1 MVGLT
6 NQRLHGDGARHDGWK
21 PVCARACPANAKPAG
36 GLATRLERIRP
47 VGRNA
52 RFDPTFDERSEDPM
66 ATPSPLD
73 AQQREATPSTA
84 PSPETKDSSQAP
96 VAPPT
101 VKLDRSS
108 PDFLAGAHAIYSDLR
123 KQGPV
128 VRVPVSNNFAEMAE
142 AADRRAHPAQAR
154 AEPVWHFVTRYDE
167 AVEALRDERL
177 SSDFRSG
184 MAPEQRERAA
194 AAMPEEFR
202 PILHSL
208 LMLDPPDHTRLRK
221 LVQPNFTA
229 RAMDALKPR
238 VQRLV
243 DELIDKAERA
253 AAERGETAPER
264 RMDFVEA
271 FAYPLPVR
279 VISDLLGIPVEDQPQ
294 VHHWAER
301 FLQADPQQYMNNH
314 EARAGMLDF
323 TRYLEGLFER
333 KRHAP
338 TEDMI
343 SQMVHA
349 QEEGDRLSPRE
360 LLSTVFILFLA
371 GHITTVNL
379 LGNGVVALL
388 HNPEQHARFLA
399 DPAGLVKGM
408 VEETLRY
415 WGPVDFLG
423 SPRIAQQDLELGGV
437 HVPKGARVSVGLAS
451 ANRDP
456 RRFENPEAYDITR
469 PEAHRNIAFGK
480 GIHVCIGAPLARL
493 EAQIAFETLFR
504 RLPTLR
510 LAVSADSLRLGVGA
524 AMRGFK
530 RIPVAF

>member
-1 MVGLT
+1 
-6 NQRLHGDGARHDGWK
+6 
-21 PVCARACPANAKPAG
+21 
-36 GLATRLERIRP
+36 
-47 VGRNA
+47 
-52 RFDPTFDERSEDPM
+52 M
-66 ATPSPLD
+66 ATTPPDVQKRETTPHTDPSLG
-73 AQQREATPSTA
+73 AETA
-84 PSPETKDSSQAP
+84 PNEAP

-101 VKLDRSS
+101 VKLDRAD
-108 PDFLAGAHAIYSDLR
+108 PEFLAGAHAVYSGLR
-123 KQGPV
+123 AQGPV
-128 VRVPVSNNFAEMAE
+128 VHVSFGTNFAE
-142 AADRRAHPAQAR
+142 RAR
-154 AEPVWHFVTRYDE
+154 AAASPERQAQGGSGNDWLFVTRYDE
-167 AVEALRDERL
+167 AVEALLDERIA
-177 SSDFRSG
+177 SDFRTG
-184 MAPEQRERAA
+184 MTPEQRERAA

-202 PILHSL
+202 PIIYSL
-208 LMLDPPDHTRLRK
+208 IMLDPPDHTRLRK

-238 VQRLV
+238 IQRLV
-243 DELIDKAERA
+243 DELLDKAERA

-264 RMDFVEA
+264 RMEFVET
-271 FAYPLPVR
+271 FAYPLPVQ

-294 VHHWAER
+294 VHAWAER
-301 FLQADPQQYMNNH
+301 FLQADPQQYMSNQ
-314 EARAGMLDF
+314 EARAGMMAF

-333 KRHAP
+333 KRREP

-349 QEEGDRLSPRE
+349 QEDGDRLDPQE
-360 LLSTVFILFLA
+360 LLSMVFILFLA

-388 HNPEQHARFLA
+388 RHPEQHARFLA
-399 DPAGLVKGM
+399 DPAGMAKGM

-423 SPRIAQQDLELGGV
+423 SPRTVKEDVELGCV
-437 HVPKGARVSVGLAS
+437 HVPKGSKLTVGLAS

-469 PEAHRNIAFGK
+469 PDAHRHIAFGK

-504 RLPTLR
+504 RFPKLR

-530 RIPVAF
+530 NIPVLF